1 MKRSQLST
9 HAKNIKNKSASGAH
23 VGKPTAVVAST
34 QSKLQAH
41 RQPASRAG
49 DPHLE
54 RERDKYENPIPSRE
68 LILELLAEIGVPADA
83 ATLAARLDIAD
94 TEQEGFVR
102 RLNAMERDGQVM
114 RNRKGDICLLDKL
127 DLIPGKVQGHPD
139 GFGFLVPDN
148 GTDDLFLS
156 PKQMQKVLHGDRA
169 VVREVGLDKRG
180 RREAAIVEVIERGNT
195 KLVGRLFVEHGVYF
209 VVAENKRIS
218 QDILVEPG
226 YTGGATAGQVVM
238 VELVA
243 QPSKQAEP
251 VARVLEIV
259 GNYADPGMEIEIAL
273 RKHDLPHEWPQD
285 VLDIEAKI
293 PKKVTTADIK
303 GRVDLRDLP
312 FVTIDG
318 ETARDFDDAVYAE
331 KEGGGKNSGFRLLVA
346 IADVSHYVKTGDAL
360 DREARN
366 RGNSVYF
373 PRRVI
378 PMLPEAL
385 SNEMCS
391 LKPHVDRLA
400 LVCDMSISL
409 TGEVKRYEFMEA
421 VFHSAARC
429 TYTSVAK
436 AIYGMEANGTEHGL
450 DAKIIPHLK
459 MLDQVFRVLL
469 AARNKRGAIDFETT
483 ETMMMFDD
491 QGKIERIVPT
501 TRNDAHRLIEEC
513 MLAANVCAANYLLG
527 NEHPN
532 LYRVHERPSEEKLV
546 ALRAMLK
553 DFGLQMMGGKEPK
566 PSDYGAVLAKIK
578 ERPDAPLLQTV
589 MLRSMKQAVYSPDNA
604 GHFGLAYDAYA
615 HFTSPI
621 RRYPDLLTHRAIKAV
636 LKGETY
642 DPKAPWDQLGTQCS
656 ATERRADEAT
666 RDVTAWLKCFYMKDR
681 INEVFTGTI
690 TGVTGFGIFVTL
702 DEVYVEGLVHIS
714 ELGQDYFHFDQ
725 DKHLILG
732 ERTRKKFQLSDR
744 INIKVVRVDIETSK
758 IDFALTTDKPARA
771 KNAEEEDDLDLAD
784 GGKSARQNI
793 APAFSQK
800 PGKAPRS
807 KFATAELPSLPAF
820 PKREGKALPEKKAVR
835 KTSSPAAAKADKKI
849 VTFTSAN
856 PPTTP
861 VAGFATEHVV
871 SKRKMKVEPELLPK
885 SVSKKS
891 LKATSKQTSKQTSLT
906 SQQAKSKAGIKAKA
920 TGALLAKKKKKT

>member
-1 MKRSQLST
+1 MKRAQLST
-9 HAKNIKNKSASGAH
+9 RPKHTKKNTPTSNTVAAGHSSSSKLKAAKA
-23 VGKPTAVVAST
+23 KPT
-34 QSKLQAH
+34 
-41 RQPASRAG
+41 SRAG

-68 LILELLAEIGVPADA
+68 LILELLAEIGVPANA
-83 ATLAARLDIAD
+83 ATIAARLEIAD
-94 TEQEGFVR
+94 TEQEGFIR

-169 VVREVGLDKRG
+169 VVREVGVDKRG

-226 YTGGATAGQVVM
+226 YVGGATAGQVVM

-273 RKHDLPHEWPQD
+273 RKHDLPHEWPAD
-285 VLDIEAKI
+285 VLAIEAKI
-293 PKKVTTADIK
+293 PKKVTAADIK
-303 GRVDLRDLP
+303 GRVDLRDFP

-318 ETARDFDDAVYAE
+318 ETAKDFDDAVYAE
-331 KEGGGKNSGFRLLVA
+331 RQGNGKNSGFRLMVA

-409 TGEVKRYEFMEA
+409 TGEVKHYEFIEA

-429 TYTSVAK
+429 TYTNVAK
-436 AIYGMEANGTEHGL
+436 AIYGLEPNQNDHGL
-450 DAKIIPHLK
+450 DASIIPHLK

-483 ETMMMFDD
+483 ETMMMFDEG
-491 QGKIERIVPT
+491 GKIERIVPT
-501 TRNDAHRLIEEC
+501 VRNDAHRLIEEC
-513 MLAANVCAANYLLG
+513 MLAANVCAANYLAA
-527 NEHPN
+527 NEHAN

-553 DFGLQMMGGKEPK
+553 DFGLQMLGGKEPK
-566 PSDYGAVLAKIK
+566 PSDYGEVLKKIK

-604 GHFGLAYDAYA
+604 GHFGLAYEAYT

-666 RDVTAWLKCFYMKDR
+666 RDVTAWLKCYYMKDR

-690 TGVTGFGIFVTL
+690 TGVTAFGIFVTL
-702 DEVYVEGLVHIS
+702 DDVYVEGLVHIS

-732 ERTRKKFQLSDR
+732 ERTRKKYQLADR
-744 INIKVVRVDIETSK
+744 LNIKVVRVDIETSK
-758 IDFALTTDKPARA
+758 IDFALSSEKPKRA
-771 KNAEEEDDLDLAD
+771 STPEQEDEQDTQAE
-784 GGKSARQNI
+784 RQNI
-793 APAFSQK
+793 APGFSQK
-800 PGKAPRS
+800 PGKAPN
-807 KFATAELPSLPAF
+807 KIPKPALATPNLPPLPSF
-820 PKREGKALPEKKAVR
+820 PKGGSKARLEKAPV
-835 KTSSPAAAKADKKI
+835 AKAIGIKAEKTV

-861 VAGFATEHVV
+861 VAGFASEHVV
-871 SKRKMKVEPELLPK
+871 GKRKAKVEPTPLPL
-885 SVSKKS
+885 SKNS
-891 LKATSKQTSKQTSLT
+891 R
-906 SQQAKSKAGIKAKA
+906 QAKSKTAGKPKA
-920 TGALLAKKKKKT
+920 TGALLNKKKKK